1 MPVRREVV
9 ALVAALAT
17 PLVSPAVSA
26 APAPEL
32 GPGTF
37 TQINPGTH
45 HVMPLGNQVVFVRG
59 KGGRLSFSVSAT
71 RGGEITSNFAV
82 GTLPAGGRSVT
93 WTRRSAAGNCRLTF
107 EAQPNLGLH
116 VHQDAGFGDCGWG
129 AGILADGTYV
139 RTRAEPAEIDL
150 PKP

>member
-1 MPVRREVV
+1 MPVRHRIV
-9 ALVAALAT
+9 AVVAALAASAG
-17 PLVSPAVSA
+17 PVPAPA
-26 APAPEL
+26 AAPEL

-59 KGGRLSFSVSAT
+59 RDGRLSFSISAT
-71 RGGEITSNFAV
+71 HGGEITSSFAI
-82 GTLPAGGRSVT
+82 GTLAAGGRSVT

-107 EAQPNLGLH
+107 EALPNLGLH
-116 VHQDAGFGDCGWG
+116 VHQDASFGDCGFG
-129 AGILADGTYV
+129 AGILADGIYL
-139 RTRAEPAEIDL
+139 RTRAEPAAIDL